1 MRSIPPLRALLFLIV
16 GIGFLFSA
24 SSSATAGDAKKYGDG
39 VELEESMKISALLM
53 FPDGYVGKT
62 VRVEGRI
69 VGVCAKRGC
78 WMELAG
84 DREFESMRIKVD
96 DGVIVFPADAKG
108 QYAIAEG
115 EFMKI
120 ELSLEQT
127 RSYYAHQAQE
137 QGTEFDP
144 ESVTEVMVIYQIK
157 GTGATIEDRPAKSKD
172 DASPE
177 LETKQS

>member
-108 QYAIAEG
+108 WHWKLDVSSDEG
-115 EFMKI
+115 QNWTEVYRIKA
-120 ELSLEQT
+120 T
-127 RSYYAHQAQE
+127 RS
-137 QGTEFDP
+137 
-144 ESVTEVMVIYQIK
+144 
-157 GTGATIEDRPAKSKD
+157 R
-172 DASPE
+172 
-177 LETKQS
+177 